1 MPSSSSDCRASRM
14 RFQGKVALL
23 TGAGGGVGRAIGE
36 ALGREGADLILVDNV
51 EEAMA
56 PLATTLREAGRR
68 VLEVPADVTVKSDIA
83 LVIERAKA
91 EFERIDVLVNNAGVV
106 GVHQLEIYPEEAFDR
121 VLAVNLKGPFLV
133 SQAVGRTMI
142 AAGGGAIVNVT
153 SLAGHTPSPGSVAY
167 SVSKA
172 GLIMLTRQ
180 TALEWGPHGIRCNA
194 VSPGA
199 TSWAMG
205 GLDQH
210 ADAVAASGRVIPLG
224 RAATPDDVGSVVA
237 FLASDDARHVS
248 GQALGVDGG
257 FSSALLTYLQRE
269 MGFEVETAEWS
280 RPT

>member
-36 ALGREGADLILVDNV
+36 ALGREGADLVLVDNV

-68 VLEVPADVTVKSDIA
+68 VLEVPADVTVKSDVA
-83 LVIERAKA
+83 LVVERAKA
-91 EFERIDVLVNNAGVV
+91 EFGRIDVLVNNAGVV
-106 GVHQLEIYPEEAFDR
+106 GIHQLEIYPEEAFDW

-142 AAGGGAIVNVT
+142 EAGGGAIVNVT

-180 TALEWGPHGIRCNA
+180 IALEWGPHGIRCNA

-199 TSWAMG
+199 TNWSMG

-210 ADAVAASGRVIPLG
+210 AEAVVAAGRVIPLG
-224 RAATPDDVGSVVA
+224 RAATPHDVGSVVA

-280 RPT
+280 RPA

>member
-1 MPSSSSDCRASRM
+1 M

-23 TGAGGGVGRAIGE
+23 TGAGGGLGRAIGE
-36 ALGREGADLILVDNV
+36 ALGREGADLVLMDTV
-51 EEAMA
+51 EAAMA
-56 PLATTLREAGRR
+56 PLANTLRAAGRR
-68 VLEVPADVTVKSDIA
+68 VLEVPADVTVKSDVA
-83 LVIERAKA
+83 LVVERAEA
-91 EFERIDVLVNNAGVV
+91 EFARIDVLVNCAGVV
-106 GVHQLEIYPEEAFDR
+106 GVHPLESYPEADFDR
-121 VLAVNLKGPFLV
+121 VLAINLKGAFLV

-142 AAGGGAIVNVT
+142 EAGGGAIVNVT

-199 TSWAMG
+199 TNWSMG

-210 ADAVAASGRVIPLG
+210 AEANAAAGRVIPLG
-224 RAATPDDVGSVVA
+224 SAATPDEIGSVVA

-257 FSSALLTYLQRE
+257 FSSALLTQLQRE
-269 MGFEVETAEWS
+269 MGFDVKTAAWS
-280 RPT
+280 RQT